1 MADGG
6 LSKMYQLV
14 QWLSNQKDVDAFL
27 DPVDWKALGLTDY
40 PLVIAHPMDLGTI
53 KGRLESGHYSKHA
66 QVAEDVRLVWN
77 NCKAYNQEGS
87 YLYKI
92 AEKLAGKFEEK
103 YNKIKTEEPEG
114 PEDENQPPSLEDK
127 RQFRANMYKI
137 TSDQLGEIVQTLEQQ
152 CPEALAKVGGKDE
165 IEINIDKIAPRTF
178 HFLANL
184 VKNSLPEKKV
194 REDGGEGMENG
205 WVGAERRGGREG
217 REGDIKL
224 LLSRCPS
231 SQGFLFHAF
240 KSLTFPL
247 SYLPLIGTGRQEA
260 KKSGGRSGGSS
271 SSSSSG

>member
-27 DPVDWKALGLTDY
+27 DPVDWKTLGLTDY
-40 PLVIAHPMDLGTI
+40 PLVIAQPMDLGTI

-114 PEDENQPPSLEDK
+114 PDDENQPPSLEDK

-152 CPEALAKVGGKDE
+152 CAEALAKVGGKDE

-194 REDGGEGMENG
+194 RSAGGLGGWG
-205 WVGAERRGGREG
+205 WVGGREEEEG
-217 REGDIKL
+217 REGGGIH
-224 LLSRCPS
+224 RA
-231 SQGFLFHAF
+231 LF
-240 KSLTFPL
+240 T
-247 SYLPLIGTGRQEA
+247 Y
-260 KKSGGRSGGSS
+260 
-271 SSSSSG
+271 

>member
-27 DPVDWKALGLTDY
+27 DPVDWKTLGLTDY

-103 YNKIKTEEPEG
+103 YVKIKTEEPEG

-152 CPEALAKVGGKDE
+152 CQEALAKVGGKDE

-184 VKNSLPEKKV
+184 VKNSLPEKKAA
-194 REDGGEGMENG
+194 
-205 WVGAERRGGREG
+205 GA
-217 REGDIKL
+217 KK
-224 LLSRCPS
+224 
-231 SQGFLFHAF
+231 Q
-240 KSLTFPL
+240 
-247 SYLPLIGTGRQEA
+247 
-260 KKSGGRSGGSS
+260 KKSGSGAGGAAAAAAASTAGGAASGGAPISMPPMAVGGGGGGGS
-271 SSSSSG
+271 V